1 MPAPSGTGRQIVFK
15 NIAVDLVCVA
25 VENNQQVG
33 HVVVVD
39 DNAQTGDGGAVDRNG
54 QELRRFG
61 GGDAV
66 GGGGCHGSVVWDSLI
81 LQHPEPSQRVETLRK
96 AESMISNAN
105 GPRG

>member
-1 MPAPSGTGRQIVFK
+1 MPTTCSTGRQIVLE
-15 NIAVDLVCVA
+15 NIPINFILVG

-39 DNAQTGDGGAVDRNG
+39 DNAQTGDGAAIDRNG

-66 GGGGCHGSVVWDSLI
+66 DGGGCHGSVVWDSLI
-81 LQHPEPSQRVETLRK
+81 LQHREPV
-96 AESMISNAN
+96 
-105 GPRG
+105 

>member
-1 MPAPSGTGRQIVFK
+1 
-15 NIAVDLVCVA
+15 
-25 VENNQQVG
+25 
-33 HVVVVD
+33 
-39 DNAQTGDGGAVDRNG
+39 
-54 QELRRFG
+54 LRRFG